1 MIIVVTAT
9 YIIVC
14 VIFYYRHTYL
24 RREHLYEYGIEKLLE
39 ADYQEAKD
47 TFNELGDYKN
57 SPEYVELATNSIA
70 YENAMQLFKR
80 EDYKRAYEIF
90 SDLGDFQDSQSFI
103 KECNVKLLR
112 LQQATTISAGIRSSA
127 GVVRNGK
134 VYLAGNDY
142 YSWNSELGSWNDI
155 VSISVKGDFL
165 VGLKDDGTVVTTGQ
179 IPEYYVETKTWN
191 DIIAISTGQQHII
204 GLVSDGTLVAQ
215 GHNGDGQANID
226 NWHDMVDI
234 ATGWRHTVGLDSNG
248 DIYIT
253 GYGSERQIKEIL
265 DHKDDWT
272 NIIAIDAGGGS
283 SGDSGNIPYTV
294 ALKQDGT
301 VVTTLMGEIA
311 EEISK
316 WEDVIAISAGD
327 MHIVG
332 LKQDGTV
339 VTTLMGEIAEEIREW
354 TDIVAVSAGYGFTL
368 GLKADGTVVAV
379 GYNQNGQIDV
389 DSWENI
395 KI

>member
-1 MIIVVTAT
+1 M
-9 YIIVC
+9 C
-14 VIFYYRHTYL
+14 VIFYYRNTYL

-57 SPEYVELATNSIA
+57 SPEYVELATNSIV
-70 YENAMQLFKR
+70 YESAMQLFKR

-134 VYLAGNDY
+134 VYFAGDDY
-142 YSWNSELGSWNDI
+142 YSWKSELDSWNDI
-155 VSISVKGDFL
+155 VSISVKGNFL
-165 VGLKDDGTVVTTGQ
+165 VGLKDDGTVVTAGQ
-179 IPEYYVETKTWN
+179 IPGYYVGTKTWS

-204 GLVSDGTLVAQ
+204 GLKSDGTVVAQ
-215 GHNGDGQANID
+215 GYNGDGQVNID
-226 NWHDMVDI
+226 NWHDIVDI

-253 GYGSERQIKEIL
+253 GYGSEKQLKVIL
-265 DHKDDWT
+265 DQKDDWKD
-272 NIIAIDAGGGS
+272 IIAIDAGGGS
-283 SGDSGNIPYTV
+283 SGDIGNIPYTV
-294 ALKQDGT
+294 ALRKDGTVISTLTGEIADNISGWKNIIAISAGDSHIVGLKADGT
-301 VVTTLMGEIA
+301 VVTTQQGQSA
-311 EEISK
+311 EEIS
-316 WEDVIAISAGD
+316 G
-327 MHIVG
+327 
-332 LKQDGTV
+332 
-339 VTTLMGEIAEEIREW
+339 W

-368 GLKADGTVVAV
+368 GLKVDGSVVAV
-379 GYNQNGQIDV
+379 GYNHDGQIDV

-395 KI
+395 TIYENGLYDLKD